1 MDPAISNKMTA
12 ILTVPNVFI
21 VRLQKFGPGA
31 EKKSYHFLSATY
43 SDEGDRR
50 GDCWDNPRVCPGRS
64 GMHREGKLLGPRSG
78 NLQVS
83 QILHKEAAMAVKPTP
98 DGYHSVTPYLIVK
111 DASRAID
118 FYKKAFG
125 AKEIM
130 RFPGPNNTVAHA
142 EIQIGDSRVML
153 ADESRDYKAPHQ
165 DSGSPVSLMIYVPD
179 VDKVFNQAVSAG
191 AKSSRAVEDQFYG
204 DRLGTLVDPF
214 GHVWSV
220 STHKEDVSMEEMQR
234 RMAALPKSA

>member
-1 MDPAISNKMTA
+1 MKAS
-12 ILTVPNVFI
+12 
-21 VRLQKFGPGA
+21 
-31 EKKSYHFLSATY
+31 KK
-43 SDEGDRR
+43 
-50 GDCWDNPRVCPGRS
+50 P
-64 GMHREGKLLGPRSG
+64 
-78 NLQVS
+78 
-83 QILHKEAAMAVKPTP
+83 KPIP

-153 ADESRDYKAPHQ
+153 ADESRDYKAPHA